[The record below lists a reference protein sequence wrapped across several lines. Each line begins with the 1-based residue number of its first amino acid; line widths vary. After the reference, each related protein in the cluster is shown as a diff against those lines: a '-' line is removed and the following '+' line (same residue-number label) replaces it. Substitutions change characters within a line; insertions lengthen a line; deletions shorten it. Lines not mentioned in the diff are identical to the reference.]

1 MQMDVYCKRPI
12 HTRVMNEQDQSLVIR
27 IRRVVGKR

>member
-1 MQMDVYCKRPI
+1 MCRGLFIMKFA
-12 HTRVMNEQDQSLVIR
+12 NEQDQSLVIK